1 MGIPLLGLIPKIIKA
16 AAGILG
22 VDSVKDVVDAIEGNK
37 LTTDQ
42 RVALDAAAKQYEVEM
57 RQIDTEQMK
66 QFVSEAVAEITSP
79 DKYTSRA
86 RPTGLYMAYA
96 LSLLV
101 AIAMIAK
108 IPIDRAL
115 IAEIILP
122 MYSAAG
128 YYMFLRTKEKMNG
141 NGDGD

>member
-1 MGIPLLGLIPKIIKA
+1 MGIPLLGLIPKIIKTA
-16 AAGILG
+16 ASILG

-37 LTTDQ
+37 LTPDQ
-42 RVALDAAAKQYEVEM
+42 RVALDTAAKTYEVEM

-66 QFVSEAVAEITSP
+66 QFVSEAVAEITSS

-108 IPIDRAL
+108 IPVDRAL

-141 NGDGD
+141 NGGD